1 MIMTDR
7 HNIYELFEEIHME
20 AFANQ
25 SVGEML
31 KELNALIG
39 PFDKLSD
46 GELVTRLSGYKKS
59 PYHVQ

>member
-1 MIMTDR
+1 MTDR

-20 AFANQ
+20 AFANKT
-25 SVGEML
+25 VGEML
-31 KELNALIG
+31 KELNTLIG

-59 PYHVQ
+59 PYHIQ

>member
-1 MIMTDR
+1 MTDR

-20 AFANQ
+20 AFANKT
-25 SVGEML
+25 VGE
-31 KELNALIG
+31 LIVQLVGLFG
-39 PFDKLSD
+39 PFCSLSD

>member
-1 MIMTDR
+1 MTDR

-20 AFANQ
+20 AFPKAT
-25 SVGEML
+25 VGEML

-59 PYHVQ
+59 PYHIQ